1 MGCSAVVGRLVGGHL
16 LGTWCGR
23 RLGSVFRRRLEVER
37 YGTIW
42 IDSDMII
49 CRIIQYI
56 YNYIYNYIYIYVYRS
71 GMLVRPI
78 QLLKKIPEK
87 DERLRLSP
95 LECVQEQVAKGMEH
109 VPVTN
114 VWSNSLPGGSF
125 VFWIRKL
132 TELSIAKPLVTWIFS
147 LPPSI
152 QSRPISLPGEF
163 ALLSQKSR
171 WILWSLRRTC
181 RWSCHSIAHRSYLWI
196 WVSFSQ
202 WG

>member
-1 MGCSAVVGRLVGGHL
+1 
-16 LGTWCGR
+16 
-23 RLGSVFRRRLEVER
+23 
-37 YGTIW
+37 
-42 IDSDMII
+42 
-49 CRIIQYI
+49 
-56 YNYIYNYIYIYVYRS
+56 
-71 GMLVRPI
+71 MLVRPI

-152 QSRPISLPGEF
+152 QSRPSLF
-163 ALLSQKSR
+163 T
-171 WILWSLRRTC
+171 RRVCTAESEEQVDSVVTSAN

-202 WG
+202 WGLMAWFMATDAIVMVFWRFQKFETTWGW

>member
-1 MGCSAVVGRLVGGHL
+1 
-16 LGTWCGR
+16 
-23 RLGSVFRRRLEVER
+23 VFRRRLEVER

-56 YNYIYNYIYIYVYRS
+56 YNYIYIIIYIYVYRS

-114 VWSNSLPGGSF
+114 V
-125 VFWIRKL
+125 
-132 TELSIAKPLVTWIFS
+132 
-147 LPPSI
+147 
-152 QSRPISLPGEF
+152 
-163 ALLSQKSR
+163 
-171 WILWSLRRTC
+171 
-181 RWSCHSIAHRSYLWI
+181 
-196 WVSFSQ
+196 
-202 WG
+202 